1 MDTRAFGPHD
11 KLRHMRKHD
20 PVYDRRGGLAGL
32 QERGAGGEIQ
42 ITDAMITLQASQSFT
57 ALEYEGKSFDCG
69 SKIGFLTANV
79 AFALEREDLRDALLE
94 EIRKLI

>member
-1 MDTRAFGPHD
+1 MCETRATD
-11 KLRHMRKHD
+11 RHIG
-20 PVYDRRGGLAGL
+20 V
-32 QERGAGGEIQ
+32 
-42 ITDAMITLQASQSFT
+42 QASQSFT